1 MDAMGANV
9 VELDTPDPRRAKQ
22 ALTALPQVLSAA
34 QLGARLR
41 VLVADSVPDPV
52 AWLKQQA
59 LSTPPTA
66 VERVRPSLEDVF
78 VTSTKGAAAGTG
90 ESAP

>member
-9 VELDTPDPRRAKQ
+9 VEVETANPRRTKQ
-22 ALTALPQVLSAA
+22 ELTALAEVISTA

-41 VLVADSVPDPV
+41 VLVSDIIDDPV
-52 AWLKQQA
+52 AWIRQQR
-59 LSTPPTA
+59 LNEPLGA

-78 VTSTKGAAAGTG
+78 VTSTGA
-90 ESAP
+90 SPQ